1 MEELITIGVMV
12 AMIVL
17 ASAVPKYVDLNT
29 KGTVPGETDKQ
40 IGERQDALDRRI
52 TDIQDIL
59 IAIDEKLHWKN

>member
-1 MEELITIGVMV
+1 MMV

-17 ASAVPKYVDLNT
+17 ASAVHKYVDLKT